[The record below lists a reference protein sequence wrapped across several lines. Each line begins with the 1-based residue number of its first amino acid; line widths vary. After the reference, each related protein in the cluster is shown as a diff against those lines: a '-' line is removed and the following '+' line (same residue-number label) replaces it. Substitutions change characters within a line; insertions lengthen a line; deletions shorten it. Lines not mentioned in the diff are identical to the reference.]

1 MNGIEKMR
9 AAGWHFPYKAQGWAD
24 EVNLINMVRAKLE
37 NGTVAVI
44 VPVNGGLSIAIAPR
58 GEFE

>member
-9 AAGWHFPYKAQGWAD
+9 AAGWHFPYQAQGWAD
-24 EVNLINMVRAKLE
+24 EVNLIDMVRAKLE